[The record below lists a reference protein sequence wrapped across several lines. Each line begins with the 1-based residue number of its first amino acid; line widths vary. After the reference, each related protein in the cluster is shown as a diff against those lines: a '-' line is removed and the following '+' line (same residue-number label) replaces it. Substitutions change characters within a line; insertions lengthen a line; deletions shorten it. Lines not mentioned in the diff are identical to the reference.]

1 MLCRIQMQNL
11 RKNNKNRL
19 KDYVK
24 YSNIGIQMMLIIVL
38 GTFGGFK
45 LDEYLNWGFP
55 LFVILFSLLSV
66 AIAIYIGIKDVIK
79 KK

>member
-1 MLCRIQMQNL
+1 MLMQNQ
-11 RKNNKNRL
+11 RKSNNNKL
-19 KDYVK
+19 KNYVK
-24 YSNIGIQMMLIIVL
+24 YSNIAIQMMLIIVL

>member
-1 MLCRIQMQNL
+1 MQIPK
-11 RKNNKNRL
+11 RNNKNRL

-55 LFVILFSLLSV
+55 MFVILFSILSV
-66 AIAIYIGIKDVIK
+66 IMAIYIGIKDVIK

>member
-1 MLCRIQMQNL
+1 MQITK
-11 RKNNKNRL
+11 KNNKNKL

-24 YSNIGIQMMLIIVL
+24 YSNIGIQMMLIIIL

-66 AIAIYIGIKDVIK
+66 AIAIYISIKDVIK